1 MKRTIVD
8 RQLEGVGCIMSE
20 DDTKDEGEKVVKI
33 RPGARKHNRKALM
46 NALCPLLESGMSL
59 TAACYKVPDCP
70 PSSQILDWI
79 STDPALAEQY
89 AHAREL
95 GYKMIADEILAI
107 SDENYT
113 IIEEDILDE
122 DGQPM
127 LDDRGNR
134 LQRTVKAPI
143 SNEALARNR
152 LRVDSR
158 KWMLSKMLPK
168 VYGDKIQT
176 EHVGKD
182 GGPVQLAA
190 VDLKNL
196 SDEELNQLNETM
208 KKIETDK

>member
-1 MKRTIVD
+1 
-8 RQLEGVGCIMSE
+8 
-20 DDTKDEGEKVVKI
+20 
-33 RPGARKHNRKALM
+33 
-46 NALCPLLESGMSL
+46 
-59 TAACYKVPDCP
+59 VPDCP

-79 STDPALAEQY
+79 STEPALAEQY
-89 AHAREL
+89 AHARDL
-95 GYKMIADEILAI
+95 GYKIIADEILAI

-113 IIEEDILDE
+113 MIEEDMLDE
-122 DGQPM
+122 DGQPI
-127 LDDRGNR
+127 LDERGNR
-134 LQRTVKAPI
+134 LQRSVKAPI

-168 VYGDKIQT
+168 IYGDKIQT